1 MLRRPTISTLTD
13 TLFPYPTRFR
23 STPLLIVVISVVS
36 TFGFGYLG
44 ARLFGFHK
52 HFGLLSGGAVAICGA
67 SAAMAL
73 AAALPDHEK
82 KERAL
87 IFTVIGIRDR
97 KSTRLNSSH

>member
-1 MLRRPTISTLTD
+1 MRITLEQVAQ
-13 TLFPYPTRFR
+13 FGW
-23 STPLLIVVISVVS
+23 TPLLIVVISVVS
-36 TFGFGYLG
+36 TIGFGYLG

-82 KERAL
+82 TERAL
-87 IFTVIGIRDR
+87 IFQVIGI
-97 KSTRLNSSH
+97 STLPTTETGSVSRREQG